1 MKDIRLVPAGLYA
14 YGAEQLAQG
23 LWMLVSP
30 GTFFTALGPFGARN
44 DHYTRDVATWSLAL
58 GVVCLL
64 VARRPS
70 PARAAVLLLA
80 GLQAAL
86 HTVNHVFD
94 ADLAH
99 PGWVGVFDAVSLGL
113 LAASLLG
120 LWRLSTTPPPEV
132 AS

>member
-1 MKDIRLVPAGLYA
+1 MKDARLVLVGLYA

-23 LWMLVSP
+23 LWMLVAP
-30 GTFFTALGPFGARN
+30 GSFFTALGPFGERN

-64 VARRPS
+64 AARSGPGV
-70 PARAAVLLLA
+70 RAAVLLLA

-86 HTVNHVFD
+86 HTVNHVAD

-99 PGWVGVFDAVSLGL
+99 PGWIGVFDAVSLGL

-120 LWRLSTTPPPEV
+120 LWRLSTTTHPEV
-132 AS
+132 TS